1 MKKILFIL
9 SINIFYAN
17 AEIINF
23 NEMQIMLRNK
33 IMTYKDA
40 QKYNLWETIPK
51 NTEFTI
57 NQQNNYVPDLR
68 NHLSVTGEYKNYN
81 DDSLIFSQELSNAL
95 LKYQENNNLK
105 NTGYLNIE
113 TITQLNE
120 PINKT
125 IYNLNKNLE
134 RLKTYN
140 YSGDYILV
148 NLPFYQ
154 LNIIYQDKSI
164 YQMPIIIGK
173 SKTQSCTLNSEITS
187 IVFNPSWYVPSSI
200 AKKEMIPK
208 LENNP
213 DYFEKHNIHITNNEH
228 QDIDINNIFSEDY
241 SNLKFVQYPGN
252 NNALG
257 KVKFI
262 FKNDCGIY
270 LHDTNQHN
278 LFSKDL
284 KGLSHGCIRL
294 SNPDI
299 LSQYLLKYNNF
310 NDDEI
315 NDYLQLK
322 NTKTINLKKPVDIY
336 IIYLNM
342 YVNSNNEVLSRKDIY
357 NKN

>member
-1 MKKILFIL
+1 M

-140 YSGDYILV
+140 YNGDYILV

-164 YQMPIIIGK
+164 YQMPIIIG
-173 SKTQSCTLNSEITS
+173 
-187 IVFNPSWYVPSSI
+187 
-200 AKKEMIPK
+200 
-208 LENNP
+208 
-213 DYFEKHNIHITNNEH
+213 
-228 QDIDINNIFSEDY
+228 
-241 SNLKFVQYPGN
+241 
-252 NNALG
+252 
-257 KVKFI
+257 
-262 FKNDCGIY
+262 
-270 LHDTNQHN
+270 
-278 LFSKDL
+278 
-284 KGLSHGCIRL
+284 
-294 SNPDI
+294 
-299 LSQYLLKYNNF
+299 
-310 NDDEI
+310 
-315 NDYLQLK
+315 
-322 NTKTINLKKPVDIY
+322 
-336 IIYLNM
+336 
-342 YVNSNNEVLSRKDIY
+342 
-357 NKN
+357 